1 MLCCPFSLLSVQ
13 AVVAELHVTT
23 AEGERLNDVNDV
35 IRIQRSQSP
44 EVMVKTAKVLQKYG
58 FKMESEMISGT

>member
-1 MLCCPFSLLSVQ
+1 MLCCPSSLLAVQ
-13 AVVAELHVTT
+13 AVVAELHVAT
-23 AEGERLNDVNDV
+23 AEGERPNNVNDV
-35 IRIQRSQSP
+35 VRLQRSQSP